1 MTATINRTYLTHGAN
16 ISYTLEKAGYT
27 LSDFVEF
34 WGTLLVADKDGNGQ
48 LWYDRRQVEAF
59 INA

>member
-1 MTATINRTYLTHGAN
+1 MTTAINRTYLTHGVRV
-16 ISYTLEKAGYT
+16 IETLEEAGYT
-27 LSDFVEF
+27 LDDVRRF
-34 WGTLLVADKDGNGQ
+34 WGAMFIAEKDGNGQ